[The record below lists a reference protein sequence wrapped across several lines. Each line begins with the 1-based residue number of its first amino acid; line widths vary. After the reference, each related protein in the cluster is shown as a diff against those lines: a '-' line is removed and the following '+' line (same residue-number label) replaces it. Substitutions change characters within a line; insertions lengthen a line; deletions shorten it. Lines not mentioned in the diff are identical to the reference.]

1 MSMHPRILLI
11 KSDDDTHRELR
22 VRLERRGY
30 DVFEADDE
38 REGVRMAWDLEPD
51 LVIGEDAGLD
61 GDRAQSLDEVV
72 VAIGT
77 LLDNGPAPYA

>member
-11 KSDDDTHRELR
+11 RSDDDTHRELR
-22 VRLERRGY
+22 VRLEGRGY

-38 REGVRMAWDLEPD
+38 REGVRMAWELEPD
-51 LVIGEDAGLD
+51 LVLGEEAVLA
-61 GDRAQSLDEVV
+61 GDRGRTLDDVV

-77 LLDNGPAPYA
+77 LVD